1 MGDTGIE
8 PVTYWISRTCGD
20 LGTWLSICANSIQ
33 YRQVTT
39 SLTSVD
45 VLLGRLLWGVIGTH
59 VGTHLSIIDS
69 SMAIW
74 SRLSATS
81 SSRWPAVAS
90 AKLLFGASSG
100 PL

>member
-1 MGDTGIE
+1 MT
-8 PVTYWISRTCGD
+8 VTSRFP
-20 LGTWLSICANSIQ
+20 
-33 YRQVTT
+33 QVTT
-39 SLTSVD
+39 SLASVD

-81 SSRWPAVAS
+81 SSRSPAVAS
-90 AKLLFGASSG
+90 AKLLLRASSG